1 MTAHDPAN
9 AWALVVSAPAECEE
23 MITVEE
29 LTEDTVASQPLP
41 VTSTPVHH

>member
-1 MTAHDPAN
+1 MMDTFKF
-9 AWALVVSAPAECEE
+9 SECEE

-41 VTSTPVHH
+41 AAGAPVHH

>member
-1 MTAHDPAN
+1 M
-9 AWALVVSAPAECEE
+9 LEE

-41 VTSTPVHH
+41 AVSIPVHH

>member
-1 MTAHDPAN
+1 
-9 AWALVVSAPAECEE
+9 

-41 VTSTPVHH
+41 AVSTPIHH